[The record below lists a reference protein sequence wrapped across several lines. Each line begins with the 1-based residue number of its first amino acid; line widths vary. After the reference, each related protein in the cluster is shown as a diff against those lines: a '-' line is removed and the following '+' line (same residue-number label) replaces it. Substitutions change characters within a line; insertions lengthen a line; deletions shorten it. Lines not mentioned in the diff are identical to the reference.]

1 MGNDFWRKITCL
13 VPRQR
18 SPSHQLQMK
27 LTGEPPSNSAE
38 RLVKKIAGN
47 RRELPLE
54 WLEKQVCHELHVEE
68 LRLTWYT
75 ADIGICGRD
84 LFRQEASLIL
94 AKIRPE
100 FGYICQ
106 ASKTPNKK
114 GKHRGSS
121 SM

>member
-18 SPSHQLQMK
+18 SSRRHLRIK

-38 RLVKKIAGN
+38 RLVRKIAGD

-54 WLEKQVCHELHVEE
+54 WLEKRVCHELHAEE

-84 LFRQEASLIL
+84 LFHKEASLMI

-100 FGYICQ
+100 FGYIWQ
-106 ASKTPNKK
+106 PSITPNIKE
-114 GKHRGSS
+114 
-121 SM
+121 

>member
-18 SPSHQLQMK
+18 SPGRRLQMK

-75 ADIGICGRD
+75 TDIGIYGRD
-84 LFRQEASLIL
+84 LFRKEASLML

-106 ASKTPNKK
+106 A
-114 GKHRGSS
+114 GKVPDTNEKHL
-121 SM
+121 